1 MSSHAFTHPDPVRPA
16 HPVVPP
22 VHPGHSAQT
31 ADPVH
36 PAQPGHS
43 VQPAHSVHLDHPADL
58 ADPVHRVQPVP
69 PAHPTHSAHLAH
81 AGHPVSHEAGRTLRR
96 ARWLALSALALL
108 LGGAGVRTYFNV
120 AHATSVAERTERSA
134 LRTVL
139 TTQARP
145 GQGLRT
151 VALPATLR
159 GKNEAALYAR
169 TNGYVRSWSKDIGD
183 KVKKGD
189 LLALIDTPEADQDLA
204 QAQATQ
210 EQIKARLALAQ
221 SSLARWEG
229 LRQRDAV
236 SQQELDERRAAQQ
249 QALADLAASQANVR
263 RLQQLHDFGRI
274 TAPFDGVVV
283 RRNVEVGALVAAGSA
298 TTTRELFYLAQS
310 DALRLTVAIPQVY
323 AADVA
328 VGKEVSIK
336 LLERPNAPAKG
347 QITRVSG
354 GVDVAT
360 RSVQVEVSLD
370 NQGGEFLPGA
380 YVEVALPLASVAKT
394 LLLSPNTLQF
404 RQDGAQVA
412 VVGEGGKVSL
422 RPVKLGRDLGR
433 AVEVIAGISPKDA
446 IVLNPPDTM
455 EEGER
460 VLAQKAP
467 DDKPA
472 AKPPAKPASAPQPK
486 PADAAAGAGA
496 AQGGK
501 A

>member
-1 MSSHAFTHPDPVRPA
+1 MSSSLSLNHDPVPA
-16 HPVVPP
+16 
-22 VHPGHSAQT
+22 
-31 ADPVH
+31 
-36 PAQPGHS
+36 
-43 VQPAHSVHLDHPADL
+43 
-58 ADPVHRVQPVP
+58 
-69 PAHPTHSAHLAH
+69 
-81 AGHPVSHEAGRTLRR
+81 EAGRTLRR
-96 ARWLALSALALL
+96 ARWMGLSVLALL
-108 LGGAGVRTYFNV
+108 LGGAGVRAYVNT
-120 AHATSVAERTERSA
+120 AHAQSVEERTERSA
-134 LRTVL
+134 LKSVL

-159 GKNEAALYAR
+159 GRNEAALYAR
-169 TNGYVRSWSKDIGD
+169 TNGYIRSWSKDIGD

-189 LLALIDTPEADQDLA
+189 LLALIDTPEVDQDLA

-263 RLQQLHDFGRI
+263 RLQQMHDFGRI
-274 TAPFDGVVV
+274 TAPFDGVVIK
-283 RRNVEVGALVAAGSA
+283 RNVEVGALVAAGSA
-298 TTTRELFYLAQS
+298 VNTKELFYLAQT
-310 DALRLTVAIPQVY
+310 DVLRLTVAIPQVY

-336 LLERPNAPAKG
+336 LLERPNAPGKG

-370 NQGGEFLPGA
+370 NQRGDFLPGA
-380 YVEVALPLASVAKT
+380 YVEVALPLSGAAKT
-394 LLLSPNTLQF
+394 LLLSPSTLQF

-433 AVEVIAGISPKDA
+433 AVEVIAGVSPKDA
-446 IVLNPPDTM
+446 IILNPPDTI

-467 DDKPA
+467 EDKP
-472 AKPPAKPASAPQPK
+472 SPK
-486 PADAAAGAGA
+486 PAGGALRPAEAKADKGDK
-496 AQGGK
+496 GGK